1 MEINLL
7 ETLKRDFGYDS
18 FRHDQEAIIQRT
30 LAGQSSLVIMPTGGG
45 KSICYQLPAILLDG
59 LTLVVSPLISL
70 MQDQIAS
77 LRANNITADSL
88 NSSGTYEDELRIKQA
103 VQQGQIKLLYVSP
116 ERAVLPSFISWLRT
130 QNIGQIA
137 IDESHCV
144 SIWGNDFR
152 PEYARLTELT
162 QHFSGIPVIALT
174 ATADTA
180 TQADIRA
187 QLKLENCQ
195 TFVSSFERHNL
206 TLSCLPGNDR
216 FKLIKEFIDHRL
228 GDSGI
233 IYCLSR
239 RSTEELALKLK
250 QTGINCHFYH
260 AALKPA
266 DRAKIQDDFQ
276 HDRIQI
282 ICATIAFGMGID
294 KPNIRWVIHYNLP
307 KNIESYYQEIGRA
320 GRDGKPA
327 EALLFAGYR
336 DMKTLKDFIQHS
348 GASQQFK
355 GVQEAKLSRMW
366 EFTHTLSCRTNFIL
380 NYFGEY
386 TETDCGHCD
395 RCLNPPARFDGT
407 IVSQIALSACLRL
420 NQSVNMSLLID
431 VIRGS
436 SRQEIMQN
444 AYHLIKTYGVGRD
457 IDFKTW
463 TAYITQLI
471 DQGYLAI
478 DFTQGNHLK
487 LTDLARPVLKSEKV
501 VLLSEPQAI
510 DFEATKSKQSD
521 HELNPKDSELFD
533 ALLQLRK
540 RLADEEQVQA
550 FRIFS
555 NATLLEIAKI
565 KPGTLEAF
573 SAISGIGEFKLNK
586 YGDDFVGLICANI
599 PEAERTLIGKPLKSS
614 GKAKPRKTE
623 STQNSLDTFKLKA
636 SSTIEE
642 TFELLRQGLTATEIA
657 AQRKLKLETIYSHL
671 FNLHL
676 LGREVDISQLINQDD
691 IQHIQNK
698 WRELDQTTSS
708 KALFH
713 ALDERYRYDQIKYA
727 LTLADKTS

>member
-1 MEINLL
+1 MDIKIYD
-7 ETLKRDFGYDS
+7 TLKRYFGYDS
-18 FRHDQEAIIQRT
+18 FRHEQEAIIHRT

-45 KSICYQLPAILLDG
+45 KSICYQLPAVLLDG
-59 LTLVVSPLISL
+59 ITLVISPLISL

-77 LRANNITADSL
+77 LRAINIPADSL
-88 NSSGTYEDELRIKQA
+88 NSSGSYEDELRVKDA
-103 VQQGQIKLLYVSP
+103 VQQGQVKLLYVSP
-116 ERAVLPSFISWLRT
+116 ERAVTPSFIAWLRS
-130 QNIGQIA
+130 QNVAQIA

-162 QHFSGIPVIALT
+162 QHFRTIPIIALT

-195 TFVSSFERHNL
+195 SFVSSFERHNL
-206 TLSCLPGNDR
+206 TLSSLPGNDR
-216 FKLIKEFIDHRL
+216 FKLIKQFIEHRPNA
-228 GDSGI
+228 SGI

-260 AALKPA
+260 AALKPQ
-266 DRAKIQDDFQ
+266 DRAKIQEDFQ
-276 HDRIQI
+276 HDKIQI

-320 GRDGKPA
+320 GRDGQAA

-336 DMKTLKDFIQHS
+336 DMKTLKDFIYHS
-348 GASQQFK
+348 TAGQQFK
-355 GVQEAKLSRMW
+355 LVQEAKLSRMW
-366 EFTHTLSCRTNFIL
+366 EFTQTLSCRTNFIL

-386 TETDCGHCD
+386 TEKDCGHCD

-407 IVSQIALSACLRL
+407 IVTQIALSACLRL
-420 NQSVNMSLLID
+420 NQNVNMSTLID

-436 SRQEIMQN
+436 SKQEIIQN
-444 AYHLIKTYGVGRD
+444 GYHQIKTYGVGRD

-478 DFTQGNHLK
+478 DFTQGNR
-487 LTDLARPVLKSEKV
+487 LTLTELARPILKSEKLV
-501 VLLSEPQAI
+501 WLSEPQAI
-510 DFEATKSKQSD
+510 DFETSKHKQTD
-521 HELNPKDSELFD
+521 NELSERD
-533 ALLQLRK
+533 NTLLDVLTQLRK

-550 FRIFS
+550 YRIFS
-555 NATLLEIAKI
+555 NAILADIART
-565 KPGTLEAF
+565 KPGTLDAF
-573 SAISGIGEFKLNK
+573 SAISGVGEFKLNK
-586 YGDDFVGLICANI
+586 YGADFVALISANTS
-599 PEAERTLIGKPLKSS
+599 EAERTMQGKAVKSASKATS
-614 GKAKPRKTE
+614 GKTKKTK
-623 STQNSLDTFKLKA
+623 NSQDIYQVKS

-642 TFELLRQGLTATEIA
+642 TFELLSRGLSAAEIA
-657 AQRKLKLETIYSHL
+657 EQRKLKLETIYSHL

-676 LGREVDISQLINQDD
+676 LGKDVDISPLINQED
-691 IQHIQNK
+691 IQCIQKK
-698 WRELDQTTSS
+698 WQELDQTPSS

-727 LTLADKTS
+727 LTLAHQD